1 MKTKSLMNSKYV
13 FFALHVLVAA
23 CAYGWAYCEQQFL
36 QIISDFACPGNA
48 QLYGGLSQGMLA
60 MALLLWGVL
69 ILMTCR
75 QWKRIRHDH
84 EGRSLLLFV
93 LSSLAPPVYFLFI
106 GSGFVSPSVN
116 CL

>member
-1 MKTKSLMNSKYV
+1 MNSKYV
-13 FFALHVLVAA
+13 FFALHVLMAA
-23 CAYGWAYCEQQFL
+23 CAYGWASCERQFL

-48 QLYGGLSQGMLA
+48 QLYGGLSQGMLV

-75 QWKRIRHDH
+75 RWKRVRHDY
-84 EGRSLLLFV
+84 EGSSLLLSV
-93 LSSLAPPVYFLFI
+93 LSFLAPPVYFLFI
-106 GSGFVSPSVN
+106 GYGFVSPSVN